1 MPTPNKIKI
10 VHELTENL
18 KRAKSFVLTDYQGL
32 STFQLE
38 KIKKEVEKVNAKL
51 IVTKNTLLNLALKTL
66 KIELP
71 TEVFKG
77 TTALLI
83 NFSEDLGSL
92 KSLVSFA
99 KGTNLPKIKI
109 GYFEN
114 TLYSQVQVTEL
125 STLPTKEVL
134 LAKFLGLLVSPLQ
147 RLVSSLK
154 SDQRKLAFIL
164 KARSEQIGS

>member
-1 MPTPNKIKI
+1 MPTAKKVEI
-10 VHELTENL
+10 VTELTESL
-18 KRAKSFVLTDYQGL
+18 IKAKSFVLTDYQGL

-38 KIKKEVEKVNAKL
+38 SLKKEVEKVNAKL
-51 IVTKNTLLNLALKTL
+51 VVTKNTLLNLALKTL
-66 KIELP
+66 KIEMP
-71 TEVFKG
+71 EEVFKG

-114 TLYSQVQVTEL
+114 TTYSPVEVIEL
-125 STLPTKEVL
+125 STLPSREIM
-134 LAKFLGLLVSPLQ
+134 LAKFLGLLISPLQ
-147 RLVSSLK
+147 RLVNSFK
-154 SDQRKLAFIL
+154 SDQRELAFVLNEIA
-164 KARSEQIGS
+164 KKK